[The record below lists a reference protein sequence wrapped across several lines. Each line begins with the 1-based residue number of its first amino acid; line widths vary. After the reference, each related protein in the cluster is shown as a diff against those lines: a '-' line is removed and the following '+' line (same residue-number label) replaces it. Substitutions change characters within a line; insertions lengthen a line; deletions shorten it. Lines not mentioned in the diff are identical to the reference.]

1 MNKKRVY
8 ALYRVS
14 TKKQVNKIEDD
25 IPMQRTS
32 CREFIERQDWELG
45 KEYEEK
51 GISGSK
57 VSASKRD
64 AIQDL
69 KTAAENKEF
78 DVLLVFM
85 FDRLGRIESETPF
98 VLAWFVQHDIEVWS
112 VKEGQQRLENQL
124 DRLNN
129 YLRFWQA
136 AGESEKISIRVK
148 ERALQMRSEGLYIG
162 GYVPYGYTLVHKGR
176 FNKKGQPAKDL
187 EIDPESSELVK
198 IIYRKTIVDGYGSYR
213 LADYLNK
220 HGYRT
225 VNNGKFQCNTILR
238 ILRNPIYRGDI
249 ILSDGTVKHFEN
261 LRIVSDEDYNKIN
274 QILEQR
280 AKKEEEKRQVCLNTK
295 GQALLSGIAYCAHC
309 GGRLTVL
316 HYKDKKKLADGTV
329 KTYESLKY
337 YCYHKGRKLTDCN
350 GQTTYRCEIVDKAVT
365 AIIEKMFQNISG
377 APEEEQ
383 LHRIF
388 NKHMALNKQKQKRNE
403 ISLKKL
409 KNNLSSLQNEIAS
422 ALTGDSIY
430 SPEDLSIAINNTKEQ
445 IQKIEVEQDKLMSEE
460 KEKKDA
466 LEQVM
471 PAYNQFRSW
480 AEQFK
485 DASLEQKKM
494 IACQLFKR
502 VEIGRDYKITV
513 VFNMTY
519 KQFCEEWVSGENKL
533 NLLAVG

>member
-1 MNKKRVY
+1 MDKKRVY
-8 ALYRVS
+8 TLYRVS
-14 TKKQVNKIEDD
+14 TKQQVDKNGND

-32 CREFIERQDWELG
+32 CREFIERQGWELG

-51 GISGSK
+51 GVSGSK
-57 VSASKRD
+57 VSANQRD
-64 AIQDL
+64 AIHDL

-85 FDRLGRIESETPF
+85 FDRLGRIEDETPF
-98 VLAWFVQHDIEVWS
+98 VLAWFVDRGIEVWS
-112 VKEGQQRLENQL
+112 VKEGQQRLDNHA
-124 DRLNN
+124 DRLIN
-129 YLRFWQA
+129 YIRFWQA
-136 AGESEKISIRVK
+136 AGESEKTSIRIK
-148 ERALQMRSEGLYIG
+148 ERAQQMKSEGLYSG
-162 GYVPYGYTLVHKGR
+162 GFVPYGYRLVHKGR

-187 EIDPESSELVK
+187 EVDPESSELIK
-198 IIYRKTIVDGYGSYR
+198 MIYRKTIVDGYGSYR

-220 HGYRT
+220 HGYKT
-225 VNNGKFQCNTILR
+225 VNNGKFQCNTIIR
-238 ILRNPIYRGDI
+238 ILKNPIYRGDL
-249 ILSDGTVKHFEN
+249 ILADGTAKHFEN
-261 LRIVSDEDYNKIN
+261 LRIVSDEDYDRIN
-274 QILEQR
+274 QILKQR
-280 AKKEEEKRQVCLNTK
+280 AKKDEEKRQVCLSTK

-309 GGRLTVL
+309 GGRLTVM
-316 HYKDKKKLADGTV
+316 HYKNKKKLADGTI
-329 KTYESLKY
+329 KEYESLKY
-337 YCYHKGRKLTDCN
+337 YCYHKGRKLTECD
-350 GQTTYRCEIVDKAVT
+350 GQTTYRCDIIDKAVT
-365 AIIEKMFQNISG
+365 EIIEKMFQNISG

-383 LHRIF
+383 LRRIF
-388 NKHMALNKQKQKRNE
+388 NKHMVLNKQKQKRNE

-409 KNNLSSLQNEIAS
+409 KKNLSSLQNEIAS

-471 PAYNQFRSW
+471 PAYNIFRSW

-485 DASLEQKKM
+485 NASLEQKKM

>member
-1 MNKKRVY
+1 MDKKRVY
-8 ALYRVS
+8 TLYRVS
-14 TKKQVNKIEDD
+14 TKQQVDKNGND

-32 CREFIERQDWELG
+32 CREFIERQGWELG

-51 GISGSK
+51 GVSGSK
-57 VSASKRD
+57 VSANQRD
-64 AIQDL
+64 AIHDL

-85 FDRLGRIESETPF
+85 FDRLGRIEDETPF
-98 VLAWFVQHDIEVWS
+98 VLAWFVDHGIEVWS
-112 VKEGQQRLENQL
+112 VKEGQQRLDNHA
-124 DRLNN
+124 DRLIN
-129 YLRFWQA
+129 YIRFWQA
-136 AGESEKISIRVK
+136 AGESEKTSIRIK
-148 ERALQMRSEGLYIG
+148 ERAQQMKSEGLYTG
-162 GYVPYGYTLVHKGR
+162 GFVPYGYRLVHKGR

-187 EIDPESSELVK
+187 EVDPESSELIK
-198 IIYRKTIVDGYGSYR
+198 MIYKKTIVDGYGSYR

-220 HGYRT
+220 HGYKT
-225 VNNGKFQCNTILR
+225 VNNGKFQCNTIIR
-238 ILRNPIYRGDI
+238 ILKNPIYRGDL
-249 ILSDGTVKHFEN
+249 ILADGTVKHFEN
-261 LRIVSDEDYNKIN
+261 LRIVSDEDYDKIN
-274 QILEQR
+274 QILKQR
-280 AKKEEEKRQVCLNTK
+280 AKKDEEKRQVCLSTK

-309 GGRLTVL
+309 GGRLTVM
-316 HYKDKKKLADGTV
+316 HYKDKKKLADGTI
-329 KTYESLKY
+329 KEYESLKY
-337 YCYHKGRKLTDCN
+337 YCYHKGRKLTDCD
-350 GQTTYRCEIVDKAVT
+350 GQTTYRCDIIDKAVT
-365 AIIEKMFQNISG
+365 EIIEKMFQNISG

-383 LHRIF
+383 LRRIF

-409 KNNLSSLQNEIAS
+409 KSNLSSLQNEIAS

-445 IQKIEVEQDKLMSEE
+445 IQKIETEQDKLQSEE

-471 PAYNQFRSW
+471 PAYNEFKSW
-480 AEQFK
+480 AEHFK

-502 VEIGRDYKITV
+502 VEIGRDYKITI